1 MTKYVS
7 MTKLISL
14 LPEFNLNELYDELK
28 NRYSSTSFYNNG
40 TTQRRVFEYPYR
52 DSESDT
58 NYIQYLYDEETKTV
72 YIRYVPSITLYHQRE
87 NLRAYSY
94 TKWLV
99 AMQSPEIDWAHMMD
113 GRYNATEKLENYI
126 ILIHYVLCQLRAK
139 TSTLKSIIDEAS
151 IELDDPNDI
160 FNVQSLDIEGNKRIG
175 SYLYLNGLDN
185 GALLSRIPYIIEHIG
200 DSDPKQL
207 HLLNY
212 TASLVT
218 QLTFTELTELTKLL
232 TKANRYIQNAST
244 YYISNNL
251 KIQFNE
257 HLTNVINRIQER
269 RNELMSTQVQMVP
282 LSVWE
287 KDEALRENIEQGAN
301 VRVILPMSLATN

>member
-28 NRYSSTSFYNNG
+28 DDYSSTSFYNDG
-40 TTQRRVFEYPYR
+40 KRIFEYPYR
-52 DSESDT
+52 DSESNN
-58 NYIQYLYDEETKTV
+58 NYIQYLYDEETKKV
-72 YIRYVPSITLYHQRE
+72 YIRYITNMTTYTQRQS
-87 NLRAYSY
+87 LHAYPY

-99 AMQSPEIDWAHMMD
+99 AIQSPEIDWAHMID
-113 GRYNATEKLENYI
+113 SRYTTTDKLVNYI
-126 ILIHYVLCQLRAK
+126 NLINYVLRKQEAK
-139 TSTLKSIIDEAS
+139 TSTLKSILDESS

-160 FNVQSLDIEGNKRIG
+160 FNVPSLDIEWNKRIG
-175 SYLYLNGLDN
+175 NYLYLNGLDN

-200 DSDPKQL
+200 ESDSKQL

-218 QLTFTELTELTKLL
+218 RLSFTELTELTKLL
-232 TKANRYIQNAST
+232 TNANRHIQNAST
-244 YYISNNL
+244 YYISINL
-251 KIQFNE
+251 KTNFNE

-269 RNELMSTQVQMVP
+269 RNELMSTQIQMVP
-282 LSVWE
+282 LFVWE
-287 KDEALRENIEQGAN
+287 KDATLRENIEQGAN

>member
-28 NRYSSTSFYNNG
+28 DDYSSTSFYNDG
-40 TTQRRVFEYPYR
+40 KRIFEYPYR
-52 DSESDT
+52 DNESNN
-58 NYIQYLYDEETKTV
+58 NYIQYLYDEETKKV
-72 YIRYVPSITLYHQRE
+72 YIRYITNMTTYQQRDS
-87 NLRAYSY
+87 LRAYPY

-99 AMQSPEIDWAHMMD
+99 AIQSPEIDWAHMID
-113 GRYNATEKLENYI
+113 SRYTTTEKLANYI
-126 ILIHYVLCQLRAK
+126 NLINYVLRKLEAK
-139 TSTLKSIIDEAS
+139 TSTLKSILDDSS

-160 FNVQSLDIEGNKRIG
+160 FNVQSLDIEWNKRIG
-175 SYLYLNGLDN
+175 NYLYLNGLDN

-200 DSDPKQL
+200 ESDTKQL

-218 QLTFTELTELTKLL
+218 RLSFTELTELTKLL
-232 TKANRYIQNAST
+232 TNANRHIQNAST
-244 YYISNNL
+244 YSISINL
-251 KIQFNE
+251 KTNFNE

-269 RNELMSTQVQMVP
+269 RNELMTTQVQMVP
-282 LSVWE
+282 LSVWK
-287 KDEALRENIEQGAN
+287 KDATLRENIEQGAN